1 MKLFL
6 ISDNLDTYTG
16 MRLAGIDGIVVH
28 EKNEFVE
35 ALDKAMADKEIG
47 VILVTERFNKEYP
60 EIIEDVKLNKRIPLV
75 IYIPDRHGSDSGSD
89 FILSYI
95 NQAIGIKL

>member
-1 MKLFL
+1 MKIYL

-16 MRLAGIDGIVVH
+16 MRLAGIDGVVVH
-28 EKNEFVE
+28 EKKEFIE
-35 ALDKAMADKEIG
+35 ALNKAMTDKEIG
-47 VILVTERFNKEYP
+47 VILVTERFNKDYP
-60 EIIEDVKLNKRIPLV
+60 EIINDVKLNKRIPLV
-75 IYIPDRHGSDSGSD
+75 VYIPDRHGSDGNSD